1 MTSLLSTTEAMAALN
16 ALSTRSS
23 AEGRSNE
30 TISLSPSAR
39 TFCPTL
45 SLDQPNWRR
54 MIDGGLPR
62 STPRRSENTASSAA
76 SGLPAS
82 TLTPYPIFHTN
93 PPLPAVG
100 RTLPPLG
107 GPGGDLPEIARV
119 VLHQPQVE
127 VVQRV
132 AGGNLERLLRIER
145 EERAD
150 VARDHERVRRRGG
163 VRAARRHHGRYH
175 GRYHGRHHGRD
186 GHGFQGMSHRISFGT
201 QMKQRVSD
209 AARRG
214 AFSLQSICVTSLVSR

>member
-54 MIDGGLPR
+54 MIDGGLPS
-62 STPRRSENTASSAA
+62 STPRRSENAASSAV
-76 SGLPAS
+76 SGLPDWNFS
-82 TLTPYPIFHTN
+82 PDPIFN
-93 PPLPAVG
+93 PSP
-100 RTLPPLG
+100 PPLG
-107 GPGGDLPEIARV
+107 GTRDDLPEIARV

-145 EERAD
+145 EESAD
-150 VARDHERVRRRGG
+150 
-163 VRAARRHHGRYH
+163 
-175 GRYHGRHHGRD
+175 
-186 GHGFQGMSHRISFGT
+186 
-201 QMKQRVSD
+201 
-209 AARRG
+209 
-214 AFSLQSICVTSLVSR
+214 

>member
-54 MIDGGLPR
+54 MIDGGLPS
-62 STPRRSENTASSAA
+62 STPRRSENAASSAV
-76 SGLPAS
+76 SGLPDWNFSPARILN
-82 TLTPYPIFHTN
+82 TTP
-93 PPLPAVG
+93 PPAAG
-100 RTLPPLG
+100 RRPPT
-107 GPGGDLPEIARV
+107 PGGARDDLPEIAGV
-119 VLHQPQVE
+119 VLHQPQIE

-145 EERAD
+145 EESAD
-150 VARDHERVRRRGG
+150 VARDHERVRR
-163 VRAARRHHGRYH
+163 
-175 GRYHGRHHGRD
+175 
-186 GHGFQGMSHRISFGT
+186 
-201 QMKQRVSD
+201 
-209 AARRG
+209 
-214 AFSLQSICVTSLVSR
+214 

>member
-54 MIDGGLPR
+54 MIDGGLPS
-62 STPRRSENTASSAA
+62 STPRRSENAASSAV
-76 SGLPAS
+76 SGLPGWNFS
-82 TLTPYPIFHTN
+82 PGRVLEPTFR
-93 PPLPAVG
+93 PAVG
-100 RTLPPLG
+100 RSLPTLG
-107 GPGGDLPEIARV
+107 GTGDDLPESARV

-145 EERAD
+145 EESAD

-201 QMKQRVSD
+201 QRKQRVSD